1 MVSSFQPE
9 DPYKISCRLIM
20 ENLYYGDETKKLDPR
35 AVFIIQGQS
44 NIPVYIWKGGNAPQG
59 SLAPY
64 MEEARKHI
72 KLL

>member
-1 MVSSFQPE
+1 
-9 DPYKISCRLIM
+9 M

-44 NIPVYIWKGGNAPQG
+44 NIPVYIWKGGNVPQG

-64 MEEARKHI
+64 VNEARKHV